1 MYLRKLL
8 TRDAVERFPRNRMLG
23 WREIVNAKA
32 GGYVWKT
39 FKEAYEEALQIG
51 SALRSSGAEPGC
63 RIGIYGANCPQ
74 WIIAMEACNAHSLIC
89 VPLYD
94 TLGENAVDFII
105 EHAEIEHVFV
115 QSKKLPGLLKNNG
128 QSVTRL
134 KSVICFTSFPEKQ
147 KEDAARMGI
156 PVHSWDEFLMMGKE
170 NSVDI
175 SPPKP
180 RDICTIMYTSGT
192 SGAPKGVVL
201 THETHAMQVK
211 SIDIFMSQFE
221 DKMLEGD
228 CYLSFLPL
236 AHILDRIVE
245 EYFFHHGASVGY
257 WQGNIETLKD
267 DLVELKPT
275 LFAGVPRVFERV
287 NAGAMKAL
295 NEVSPIK
302 RMIFN
307 ILYKYKL
314 CLMNMGYKQRLASP
328 FADLLAFR
336 KIKAGMGGRV
346 RLIISGGAPLREEV
360 EEYLRV
366 TSGAFVVQGYGLTE
380 TCGMSTIAC
389 PDELGMIGTVGVPGT
404 YIDMRLE
411 EVPEMGYSPFGKT
424 PRGEICFRGK
434 TLFSGYYK
442 NPELTNEVFKD
453 GWFHT
458 GDIGELLPNG
468 VLKVIDRKKNIFKL
482 SQGEYIAVENLERIY
497 AAAPIVEDIW
507 VYGDSFQSMLVAV
520 VIPNEEHTKEW
531 GELNGHVNSFI
542 ELCALPQLKK
552 HILLE
557 LKSAADK
564 NKLRKFE
571 HIKGIIVEATRFEAQ
586 PDLLTPTMKKK
597 RAQLLKHYKADID
610 NLYNNLREGKI

>member
-1 MYLRKLL
+1 
-8 TRDAVERFPRNRMLG
+8 MLG
-23 WREIVNAKA
+23 WREITNGEA

-51 SALRSSGAEPGC
+51 SALRISGAEPGH

-94 TLGENAVDFII
+94 TLGANAVDFII

-115 QSKKLPGLLKNNG
+115 QSKKLLSLLKNNSK
-128 QSVTRL
+128 SVKGL
-134 KSVICFTSFPEKQ
+134 KSVTCFTSIPEEQ
-147 KEDAARMGI
+147 RDEAARMGI
-156 PVHSWDEFLMMGKE
+156 PVHSWDEFLVMGKE
-170 NSVDI
+170 NFVDI
-175 SPPKP
+175 SPPNP
-180 RDICTIMYTSGT
+180 HDICTIMYTSGT
-192 SGAPKGVVL
+192 SGEPKGVIL

-211 SIDIFMSQFE
+211 AIDIFMSQFE

-228 CYLSFLPL
+228 SYLSFLPL
-236 AHILDRIVE
+236 AHIMDRIVE
-245 EYFFHHGASVGY
+245 EYYFHQGAAVGY
-257 WQGNIETLKD
+257 WQGNIEFLKD
-267 DLVELKPT
+267 DLMELKPT

-287 NAGAMKAL
+287 HAGTMKAI

-302 RMIFN
+302 KMIFN
-307 ILYKYKL
+307 SLYKYKL
-314 CLMNMGYKQRLASP
+314 YLLNMGYKQRLASP
-328 FADLLAFR
+328 FADLLAFH

-346 RLIISGGAPLREEV
+346 RLIISGAAPLREDV
-360 EEYLRV
+360 EEFLRV
-366 TSGAFVVQGYGLTE
+366 TSGACVVQGYGLTE
-380 TCGMSTIAC
+380 TCGMGTIAC
-389 PDELGMIGTVGVPGT
+389 PDELGMIGTVGVPST
-404 YIDMRLE
+404 YIEMRLE
-411 EVPEMGYSPFGKT
+411 EVPEMGYSPFGRS

-497 AAAPIVEDIW
+497 ASPPIVEDVW
-507 VYGDSFQSMLVAV
+507 VYGDSFQSMLIAV
-520 VIPNEEHTKEW
+520 VVPNEEHTKKW
-531 GELNGHVNSFI
+531 GELNGHLNSFG
-542 ELCALPQLKK
+542 ELCALPQLRN

-557 LKSAADK
+557 LKSAAEK

-571 HIKGIIVEATRFEAQ
+571 HIKGIMVEASHFEAR

-610 NLYNNLREGKI
+610 NLYNNLKEGRM

>member
-1 MYLRKLL
+1 MRVYAVEVESGKEGKDGSPSVGPVYRSVLSKDGFPLVENDVNTSWHL
-8 TRDAVERFPRNRMLG
+8 FRDAVERFPQNKMLG
-23 WREIVNAKA
+23 WREIVNGKA

-63 RIGIYGANCPQ
+63 RVGIYGANCPQ

-94 TLGENAVDFII
+94 TL
-105 EHAEIEHVFV
+105 
-115 QSKKLPGLLKNNG
+115 
-128 QSVTRL
+128 
-134 KSVICFTSFPEKQ
+134 EKQ

-170 NSVDI
+170 NSVEI

-180 RDICTIMYTSGT
+180 HDICTIMYTSGT
-192 SGAPKGVVL
+192 SGEPKGVVL

-245 EYFFHHGASVGY
+245 EYFFHHGACVGY
-257 WQGNIETLKD
+257 WQGVRMLKHFYLNLRQYGTRNNIESLKD

-287 NAGAMKAL
+287 NAGM
-295 NEVSPIK
+295 P
-302 RMIFN
+302 
-307 ILYKYKL
+307 ILYL
-314 CLMNMGYKQRLASP
+314 
-328 FADLLAFR
+328 
-336 KIKAGMGGRV
+336 IKAGMGGRV
-346 RLIISGGAPLREEV
+346 RLIISGAAPLREDV

-389 PDELGMIGTVGVPGT
+389 PDELDMIGTVGVPGT
-404 YIDMRLE
+404 YIEMRLE

-531 GELNGHVNSFI
+531 GELDGHVNSFI
-542 ELCALPQLKK
+542 ELCALPQLKQ

-597 RAQLLKHYKADID
+597 RAQLLKHYKVF
-610 NLYNNLREGKI
+610 K